1 MIFRVEGTNIM
12 EMRRRIF
19 FGFDHEVAIYM
30 EVLEIVTNEAL
41 QWKVLPMMMCGE

>member
-1 MIFRVEGTNIM
+1 MVFQVERTNIM

-19 FGFDHEVAIYM
+19 FGFGHEVPIYM

-41 QWKVLPMMMCGE
+41 Q